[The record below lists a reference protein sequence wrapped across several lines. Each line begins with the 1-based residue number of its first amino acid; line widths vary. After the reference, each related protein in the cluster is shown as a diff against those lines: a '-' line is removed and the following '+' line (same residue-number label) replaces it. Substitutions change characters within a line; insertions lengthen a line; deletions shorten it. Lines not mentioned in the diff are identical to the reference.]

1 MIFINFGYPMG
12 TANENLLFHRLTPL
26 LPPPSAAKW
35 PRRQAGTHAEQGV
48 SELVRAFITTNSK
61 IHI

>member
-26 LPPPSAAKW
+26 LPPPSGAAFLFCSMYAMS
-35 PRRQAGTHAEQGV
+35 PIIF
-48 SELVRAFITTNSK
+48 SISK
-61 IHI
+61 KKEYGSL